1 MDVMEMAMKV
11 VNSLKGDKSLLT
23 AFTGDPGKIVQSVL
37 GMKLGDDILAKVIEA
52 VKEQLGD
59 LLGAGALKAAAGA
72 AEDAA
77 KSGVGGILGKI
88 KDLF

>member
-11 VNSLKGDKSLLT
+11 VSSLKGDKSLLT
-23 AFTGDPGKIVQSVL
+23 AFTGDPGKIVQSIL
-37 GMKLGDDILAKVIEA
+37 GMKLADDILAKVIDA
-52 VKEQLGD
+52 VKGQLGD
-59 LLGAGALKAAAGA
+59 LLNPGALKDA

-77 KSGVGGILGKI
+77 KGGVGGILGKI

>member
-11 VNSLKGDKSLLT
+11 VSSLKGDKSLLT
-23 AFTGDPGKIVQSVL
+23 AFTGDPGKIVQSIL
-37 GMKLGDDILAKVIEA
+37 GMNLADDILAKVIDA
-52 VKEQLGD
+52 VKDQLGD
-59 LLGAGALKAAAGA
+59 LLNPGALKDA

-77 KSGVGGILGKI
+77 KGGVGGILGKI